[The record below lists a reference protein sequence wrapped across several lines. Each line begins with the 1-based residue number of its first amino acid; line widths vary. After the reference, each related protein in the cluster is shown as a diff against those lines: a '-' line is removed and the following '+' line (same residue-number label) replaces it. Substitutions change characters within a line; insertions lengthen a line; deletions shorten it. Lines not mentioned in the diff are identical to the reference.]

1 MTKKTSA
8 AWMRFVA
15 GALLLGACAAAW
27 GQGEADFKALARAR
41 ANELAGL
48 PFDEVQKAVLR
59 SEIAMQKLNEEAQA
73 ARLAVRELQ
82 EKMRIE
88 NPEVQAKY
96 KEIEEMRAK
105 INAFIDELPEVKAQ
119 IDAAKAADAK
129 LMEEIWYRTAAMG
142 IAANLDR
149 AEGHPERAEP
159 VLDETD
165 AVADS
170 EQKKDLEP

>member
-15 GALLLGACAAAW
+15 GALLLGACAAAR
-27 GQGEADFKALARAR
+27 GQGEGDFKTLAQTR

-82 EKMRIE
+82 EKMRVE

-96 KEIEEMRAK
+96 KEIDEMRAK

-119 IDAAKAADAK
+119 IDAAKAAEAK
-129 LMEEIWYRTAAMG
+129 LMEEVWFRTAAME

-149 AEGHPERAEP
+149 AEGFPARAEP

-165 AVADS
+165 ADS
-170 EQKKDLEP
+170 EQKKDLEQ